1 MQIGTWKEE
10 ADQFAVLG
18 YYHQRSRLLLIPVPP
33 DTPDF
38 HICDFLWPTS
48 LLMLAVQRV
57 IMPFRFVRLR
67 LHSKA
72 VVWVHFPGVERVPD
86 LSSHISASP
95 LPPPIN
101 TGATNSY

>member
-10 ADQFAVLG
+10 ADQFTVLG
-18 YYHQRSRLLLIPVPP
+18 YYHKCSRLLLNPLPP

-48 LLMLAVQRV
+48 LLILAVQRV
-57 IMPFRFVRLR
+57 ITPFRYVRLR
-67 LHSKA
+67 LHNKA
-72 VVWVHFPGVERVPD
+72 VVGVHIPGVERVPD
-86 LSSHISASP
+86 LCSHISALS

-101 TGATNSY
+101 MGATNNY